1 MNIVSLRK
9 DKHELE
15 IILIENDIDII
26 GLSETRLNEQIEDSE
41 VEINGCCIFQNDRY
55 ENGGGLALYANE
67 SLSYPA
73 VKLKREK
80 LELLSI
86 EISSTHAKFFLV
98 VRWYRSPTSGVDEEP
113 FENLRD
119 TLKQLDKGQKE
130 IVLIGDTNY
139 NLVCKQNNNTKRLK
153 AIYSEYQLEQLVKS
167 YTRVST
173 TTNELNEQ
181 RISKTLID
189 HFSTIRQ
196 KYIYE
201 VDVLELGMVDHY
213 LVYEIRKVGNKKL
226 TNKKQKIIES
236 SNLNK
241 YDKVAFQYD
250 LQQIE
255 WENILSPLA
264 NDPNRMAATFQ
275 EIFEKS

>member
-41 VEINGCCIFQNDRY
+41 VKINGCCIFQNDRY

-67 SLSYPA
+67 SLPYPT

-98 VRWYRSPTSGVDEEP
+98 VCWYRSPTSGVDEEP

-173 TTNELNEQ
+173 TTNEHNEQ

-201 VDVLELGMVDHY
+201 VDVLSWGWLITIWCMRYV
-213 LVYEIRKVGNKKL
+213 K
-226 TNKKQKIIES
+226 
-236 SNLNK
+236 
-241 YDKVAFQYD
+241 
-250 LQQIE
+250 
-255 WENILSPLA
+255 
-264 NDPNRMAATFQ
+264 
-275 EIFEKS
+275 